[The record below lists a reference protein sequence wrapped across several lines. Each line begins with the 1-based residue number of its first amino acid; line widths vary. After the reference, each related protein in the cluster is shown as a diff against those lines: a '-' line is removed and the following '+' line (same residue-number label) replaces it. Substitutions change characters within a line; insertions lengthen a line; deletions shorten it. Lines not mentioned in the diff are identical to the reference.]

1 MTAEEAEK
9 ILEEA
14 VARVSEHF
22 DSVLILATWTKG
34 DDCLFVKRGTGNV
47 FEWYGMVDSYM
58 REQSTKL
65 NAHFLGQVIDRPD
78 DGEAWKP

>member
-1 MTAEEAEK
+1 MSVGEAEK

-22 DSVLILATWTKG
+22 DSVLILATRRDK
-34 DDCLFVKRGTGNV
+34 DECLFVKRGAGNV
-47 FEWYGMVDSYM
+47 FCWYGMADSYM
-58 REQSTKL
+58 REQSAKV